1 MNAQVPERP
10 RTPGAPPPFAENAE
24 KAASPGFAHKVLDA
38 QRREQEAI
46 LAELVR
52 IKGFMPL
59 LMRHRN
65 GGSWSRDE
73 RTELH
78 AQLRAI
84 AHVSPYLVLLL
95 LPGSFVLL
103 PVYAWWLDR
112 RRSRRSSP
120 ERT

>member
-1 MNAQVPERP
+1 MSSGSPERP
-10 RTPGAPPPFAENAE
+10 GTPAASSRLASG
-24 KAASPGFAHKVLDA
+24 ASPGLSHRILDA

-59 LMRHRN
+59 LMKHRN
-65 GGSWSRDE
+65 GGAWSREE
-73 RTELH
+73 RSELH
-78 AQLRAI
+78 AQLRAM

-112 RRSRRSSP
+112 RRNRRSAP
-120 ERT
+120 ERS